1 MHDQPDENTAQ
12 DTDTPEDNL
21 LYTNPLL
28 SEDIPTENARA
39 VLALLTYID
48 LSEST
53 LGVEGNHGLILVLE
67 WLRRSLAYTGQG
79 DELAIPVSTTR
90 PQKDSE

>member
-28 SEDIPTENARA
+28 SEDIPTE
-39 VLALLTYID
+39 TI
-48 LSEST
+48 
-53 LGVEGNHGLILVLE
+53 
-67 WLRRSLAYTGQG
+67 TGH
-79 DELAIPVSTTR
+79 PS
-90 PQKDSE
+90 